1 MSEMICCKI
10 RGAMAWLWRRAQSGP
25 RGRCRVE
32 EEGSRNPCST
42 TDASIQDV
50 ANVKIYGSRAGRSLR
65 GRTIALDGSYI
76 NPGSRDLI
84 KKLYSQSRP
93 LSTSYRAFVRGFRF
107 LYKHQS
113 DPDHPIE
120 HSHTKTG
127 DY

>member
-42 TDASIQDV
+42 TDASIQD
-50 ANVKIYGSRAGRSLR
+50 
-65 GRTIALDGSYI
+65 RTIALDGSYI